1 MKRKYRVQEY
11 ENWNRFIRRSEKF
24 LLSKESR
31 NNLFWEVGPKVLSS
45 KRNQFYVNVFS
56 NGEIIQS
63 AILTNT
69 DYLLLSDGTEKSISY
84 LTDSLIRKKIIING
98 ILGPSDVCNYFV
110 RFWSNYIKGNALSN
124 KKFFRIYE
132 LPCKGKKPFKKEGT
146 SLLTVGTREWPRIR
160 LWSMDFANTSSPPIS
175 KSATVNMARGMME
188 KGDLYVLKLKGKSCA
203 MGGFG
208 RETPHIVVI
217 NMVYVPVNERHLG
230 YASKLTHQMSII
242 ASQRGYHSCIL
253 FSDYMEK
260 DNLYLKLGCLEVGE
274 FTEISFN

>member
-31 NNLFWEVGPKVLSS
+31 NNLFWEVGPKVFSS

-69 DYLLLSDGTEKSISY
+69 DYLLLSDGSEKSTSY
-84 LTDSLIRKKIIING
+84 LIDSLIRKKIIING

-124 KKFFRIYE
+124 KKLLEYTNYPVRV
-132 LPCKGKKPFKKEGT
+132 K
-146 SLLTVGTREWPRIR
+146 SLL
-160 LWSMDFANTSSPPIS
+160 
-175 KSATVNMARGMME
+175 KRG
-188 KGDLYVLKLKGKSCA
+188 
-203 MGGFG
+203 
-208 RETPHIVVI
+208 
-217 NMVYVPVNERHLG
+217 N
-230 YASKLTHQMSII
+230 
-242 ASQRGYHSCIL
+242 
-253 FSDYMEK
+253 
-260 DNLYLKLGCLEVGE
+260 
-274 FTEISFN
+274 ISFNSRYEGVAANKTMVNGFCQHLLPANF